1 MPVRQVCSVE
11 QNQES
16 CASSHPHRRVLPGE
30 LLSLFLSSLPRGAA
44 KEEKEEPVHSLVAN
58 SDPSQELH
66 ITLSYL
72 VKFSETVPCVE

>member
-1 MPVRQVCSVE
+1 ME

-30 LLSLFLSSLPRGAA
+30 LLSFSFLSSEGSSE
-44 KEEKEEPVHSLVAN
+44 EEKEEPVHSLVAN
-58 SDPSQELH
+58 SDPSHELH